1 MFELI
6 TDDEKA
12 MIDYSVWYYGHGQR
26 DNLADLSY
34 RLRFWESNKKNLF
47 NLLGHNLIL
56 EKDTDASISTDELT
70 NNIGKAYNNDS
81 DIYNFVDLYARKI
94 NQLAHAE
101 KLDYSVFRGLIN
113 LTIPATLASGI
124 CQVNI
129 PKFVINDKELT
140 IQGSAKV
147 VKMLGRLAE
156 ILGIDKDVYENFR
169 LKMSVLTNQN
179 NIKGRLCLSIHPLDY
194 ITMSANESDWSS
206 CMSWV
211 DSGCYRAG
219 TIEMMNSPYVLVA
232 YLKSKTDMTI
242 SDYNWD
248 NKKWRV
254 LVIFDGEHAITIKDY
269 PYYSAAMNN
278 EVLEWIKELAH
289 KNLGI
294 ELNNGIYTRSG
305 AYDYDMPDG
314 TRLKLN
320 YHTEQM
326 YNDFWSTTHHF
337 IYTDSF
343 KGCDLN
349 YSGPKN
355 CMICGDCV
363 DGEFYDEC
371 ETQIVCSDC
380 LDLIYCD
387 HCGELVGGGQT
398 YEVDGERLCESCLE
412 RECYFINGEYHLVKN
427 CSYVYL
433 IPDNMFDENDKPLF
447 STTYGEFNYSYMRLF
462 NGDIC
467 NPAYM
472 NTADYKLHQFT
483 MGNRDW
489 GITRYAIC
497 PEALTRLGERSVC

>member
-56 EKDTDASISTDELT
+56 EKDTDASISTDELM

-194 ITMSANESDWSS
+194 ITMSDNESDWSS
-206 CMSWV
+206 CMSWQ
-211 DSGCYRAG
+211 DDGCYRVG
-219 TIEMMNSPYVLVA
+219 TVEMMNSNNVICCYLESTSGKMNLITKD
-232 YLKSKTDMTI
+232 YLKEHPEAESEQITGFWND
-242 SDYNWD
+242 
-248 NKKWRV
+248 KKWRQ
-254 LVIFDGEHAITIKDY
+254 LVYVNKDILLAGKAY
-269 PYYSAAMNN
+269 PYQS
-278 EVLEWIKELAH
+278 EKITLQILDIIKGLLKDNCGWTYTFGPEL
-289 KNLGI
+289 
-294 ELNNGIYTRSG
+294 
-305 AYDYDMPDG
+305 
-314 TRLKLN
+314 
-320 YHTEQM
+320 
-326 YNDFWSTTHHF
+326 YNDMNRIDGCFDYQIEKDLST
-337 IYTDSF
+337 S
-343 KGCDLN
+343 
-349 YSGPKN
+349 
-355 CMICGDCV
+355 
-363 DGEFYDEC
+363 
-371 ETQIVCSDC
+371 
-380 LDLIYCD
+380 
-387 HCGELVGGGQT
+387 
-398 YEVDGERLCESCLE
+398 
-412 RECYFINGEYHLVKN
+412 
-427 CSYVYL
+427 
-433 IPDNMFDENDKPLF
+433 
-447 STTYGEFNYSYMRLF
+447 
-462 NGDIC
+462 
-467 NPAYM
+467 AYKV
-472 NTADYKLHQFT
+472 T
-483 MGNRDW
+483 
-489 GITRYAIC
+489 
-497 PEALTRLGERSVC
+497 PVS